1 LDELTYILT
10 KHGPSGTHGG
20 DINNPKHSKKAI
32 LQTQWTVTL
41 HPLAERELQTIPA
54 DMQAR
59 FLHIG
64 EMLEELGP
72 QRVGLPHIRPLESK
86 LWEMRM
92 TGRDGIA
99 RAVYAAV
106 QGRTLLVLHVFVKK
120 TQATPR
126 SAIET
131 ALKRLKEST

>member
-1 LDELTYILT
+1 MG
-10 KHGPSGTHGG
+10 K
-20 DINNPKHSKKAI
+20 
-32 LQTQWTVTL
+32 WTVEVI
-41 HPLAERELQTIPA
+41 PQAEVELMGLPA

-59 FLHIG
+59 FLHIA
-64 EMLEELGP
+64 ELLESFGP

-92 TGRDGIA
+92 QGRDGIA

-106 QGRTLLVLHVFVKK
+106 HGRRLLVLHVFVKK

-126 SAIET
+126 KAIET
-131 ALKRLKEST
+131 ALNRLEAHR

>member
-1 LDELTYILT
+1 M
-10 KHGPSGTHGG
+10 KK
-20 DINNPKHSKKAI
+20 PKDSKKAI
-32 LQTQWTVTL
+32 LKPQWTVTL
-41 HPLAERELQTIPA
+41 HPLAERELKTIPA

-64 EMLEELGP
+64 DMLEELGP

-106 QGRTLLVLHVFVKK
+106 HGRTLLVLHVFVKK
-120 TQATPR
+120 TQTTPR
-126 SAIET
+126 SAIAT
-131 ALKRLKEST
+131 ALKRLEEST

>member
-1 LDELTYILT
+1 MKKT
-10 KHGPSGTHGG
+10 K
-20 DINNPKHSKKAI
+20 DSKKAI
-32 LQTQWTVTL
+32 LLTHWTVTL
-41 HPLAERELQTIPA
+41 HPLAERELRTIPV

-86 LWEMRM
+86 LCEMRM

-106 QGRTLLVLHVFVKK
+106 QGRTLLVLHVFIKK
-120 TQATPR
+120 TQTTPR

-131 ALKRLKEST
+131 ALKRLEEST